1 MAATTLDDVWFPL
14 IKKKGLSK
22 KPVAAQASMSS
33 DLSARYKIIP
43 RSSQVTQAMEVSIS
57 PRWLLHFAP
66 GVDETCVEPWRVAWC
81 GDCSCSTTTTT
92 KRTTQQQKAEDNNSV
107 PFSMSEAINL

>member
-43 RSSQVTQAMEVSIS
+43 RSNQVKQAMEVSDQSGRPVADRCCYDS
-57 PRWLLHFAP
+57 PTW
-66 GVDETCVEPWRVAWC
+66 VNYCW
-81 GDCSCSTTTTT
+81 
-92 KRTTQQQKAEDNNSV
+92 
-107 PFSMSEAINL
+107 